1 MDEYSRIFIEEYCMK
16 YPKTQKAAL
25 LSKLVRMSYDVCS
38 IPTDMQMMQLSQ
50 LISREKNADLQE
62 ELEDLYEFMIG
73 Y

>member
-1 MDEYSRIFIEEYCMK
+1 MDEYSRIIIEEYCMK
-16 YPKTQKAAL
+16 HPKTKKAAL
-25 LSKLVRMSYDVCS
+25 LLKLVRMSYDVCC

-62 ELEDLYEFMIG
+62 ALEDLYEFMIG

>member
-1 MDEYSRIFIEEYCMK
+1 MDEYSRIIIEEYCMK
-16 YPKTQKAAL
+16 YPKTKRSTFVKA
-25 LSKLVRMSYDVCS
+25 YDVCC

-62 ELEDLYEFMIG
+62 ALEDLYEFMIG

>member
-1 MDEYSRIFIEEYCMK
+1 MDEYSRIIIEEY
-16 YPKTQKAAL
+16 Y
-25 LSKLVRMSYDVCS
+25 
-38 IPTDMQMMQLSQ
+38 MMHLSQ